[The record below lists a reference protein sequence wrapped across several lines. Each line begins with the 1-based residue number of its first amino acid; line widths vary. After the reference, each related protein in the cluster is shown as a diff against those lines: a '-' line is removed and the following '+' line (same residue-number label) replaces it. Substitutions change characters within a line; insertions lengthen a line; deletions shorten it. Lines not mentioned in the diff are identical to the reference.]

1 MKAIVYYLIIL
12 LLLTVS
18 FLTSCDKPDVSEN
31 PDLVNSLYAN
41 SDDTLNI
48 GMNKFILETYIYR
61 NLMPGGPI
69 PTKRPLVALVFL
81 FDIDSLAI
89 PSNINITRLYVIKDQ
104 LIWISKPVDSNQPNV
119 PDFKLDKV
127 SNDGPEWETE
137 IYVDIVVEV
146 VDNSLNDKYLLIARH
161 QYILKLE

>member
-1 MKAIVYYLIIL
+1 
-12 LLLTVS
+12 
-18 FLTSCDKPDVSEN
+18 
-31 PDLVNSLYAN
+31 
-41 SDDTLNI
+41 
-48 GMNKFILETYIYR
+48 
-61 NLMPGGPI
+61 
-69 PTKRPLVALVFL
+69 
-81 FDIDSLAI
+81 
-89 PSNINITRLYVIKDQ
+89 VIKDQ